1 MASGFEM
8 SLSRSLIGLAV
19 SIALCFGAALLGSVF
34 TTPSIPTWYAGLIKP
49 SWTPPDWVFG
59 PVWSALY
66 VMMAVAAW
74 LVWRRGGLAA
84 ARLPVTLFMIQ
95 LALNVAWSIL
105 FFGLRLPG
113 MAFAEI
119 VILWSAILVTSIAFR
134 QLSRAAGYLLLPY
147 LFWVSFAAALNFA
160 IWQMNSESIA

>member
-1 MASGFEM
+1 MN
-8 SLSRSLIGLAV
+8 LSRSLIGLAV
-19 SIALCFGAALLGSVF
+19 WIALCFGAAFLGSLF

-74 LVWRRGGLAA
+74 LVWQRGGLAA
-84 ARLPVTLFMIQ
+84 ARLPLMLFVIQ
-95 LALNVAWSIL
+95 LALNTTWSIL

-113 MAFAEI
+113 LAFADI
-119 VILWSAILVTSIAFR
+119 VILWFAILLTSIAFR

-160 IWQMNSESIA
+160 IWRMNTGSIA